1 MPMVWIPALLR
12 DLTGGQERVTV
23 PGETVRQVIE
33 HLEARFP
40 GIQSRLLEGDRLRPG
55 LVVVV
60 DGEVSRER
68 LRHRL
73 TETSEVHFVPAI
85 SGGW

>member
-1 MPMVWIPALLR
+1 MPVVWIPALLR
-12 DLTGGQERVTV
+12 ELTGGQERVIV

-33 HLEARFP
+33 NLEARFP
-40 GIQSRLLEGDRLRPG
+40 GIQERLMEGDRLRPG
-55 LVVVV
+55 LAVVV

-73 TETSEVHFVPAI
+73 VEMSEVHFVPAI
-85 SGGW
+85 SGG